1 MVRTCNHNPTRH
13 MNRIGQWLAFAAW
26 LTKLNL
32 QGAVDAL
39 PSWNDGP
46 AKQSIVAFVRE
57 VTAPGSAHFVAPA
70 ERIAVF
76 DNDGTL
82 WAEQPCYTQF
92 VFAIDRVKAVGARH
106 PEWTTL
112 EPFKSALA
120 GDLKGVVASG
130 VHGLIELPTAACA
143 GMTIEEYDRV
153 AEDWLATARHPRFAR
168 PYTECVYRPM
178 LELLA
183 FLRANGFKTYVVSGG
198 SLEFM
203 RPWTERV
210 YGIPPEQLIGS
221 TVVNKVELRN
231 GQSVMVRQAE
241 IELINDKVEK
251 ALSIQ
256 RVIGRRPLL
265 AFGNSDGDLPMLQ
278 WTAAGAGRRFCGYVH
293 HTDAEREYAYD
304 RSAATGRL
312 DKGLDE
318 AKTKGWTVVDMKRDW
333 KRVFPFEA
341 APARR

>member
-1 MVRTCNHNPTRH
+1 M
-13 MNRIGQWLAFAAW
+13 
-26 LTKLNL
+26 
-32 QGAVDAL
+32 
-39 PSWNDGP
+39 
-46 AKQSIVAFVRE
+46 
-57 VTAPGSAHFVAPA
+57 FVAPA

-82 WAEQPCYTQF
+82 WTEQPSYTQF
-92 VFAIDRVKAVGARH
+92 VFAMDRAKAVAAQH
-106 PEWTTL
+106 PEWKEQ

-130 VHGLIELPTAACA
+130 VHGLIELPAAACA
-143 GMTIEEYDRV
+143 GMTIEEYDRT
-153 AEDWLATARHPRFAR
+153 AKDWLATARHPRFAR
-168 PYTECVYRPM
+168 PYTDCVYQPM

-183 FLRANGFKTYVVSGG
+183 FLRASGFKTYVVSGG

-221 TVVNKVELRN
+221 TVLNKVELRN
-231 GQSVMVRQAE
+231 GQPVMVRQAE

-251 ALSIQ
+251 PLSIQ
-256 RVIGRRPLL
+256 RVIGRRPIL

-278 WTAAGAGRRFCGYVH
+278 WTASGAGRRFCGYVH
-293 HTDAEREYAYD
+293 HTDGDREYAYD
-304 RSAATGRL
+304 RTAATGRL

-318 AKTKGWTVVDMKRDW
+318 AAAKGWTVVDMKRDW

-341 APARR
+341 ALTAR